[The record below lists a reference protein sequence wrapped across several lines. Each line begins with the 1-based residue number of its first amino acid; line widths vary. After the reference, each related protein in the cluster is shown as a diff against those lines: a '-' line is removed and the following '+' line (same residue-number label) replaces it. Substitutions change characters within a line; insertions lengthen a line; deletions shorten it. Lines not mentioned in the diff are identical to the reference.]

1 MIFIP
6 FTDASSV
13 WVVLCVEAAL
23 GTRPK
28 GESNGDQKDDHSKD
42 LHRVVKYFKAKIGLL
57 NNSM

>member
-42 LHRVVKYFKAKIGLL
+42 FHRVVKYFKAKIGFT
-57 NNSM
+57 